1 MKKLVIV
8 NRAQVSFDPELWRGR
23 NNFPLSIDLSGLAQT
38 GQQEMNCGALPYM
51 TFKTTHNKDES
62 LPQFMKSPQLILLN
76 DYDFWQF
83 STHPWYMRVCGKL
96 RKLKKK

>member
-38 GQQEMNCGALPYM
+38 GQQEMNCGALPWCITVVHELYAGL
-51 TFKTTHNKDES
+51 KDS
-62 LPQFMKSPQLILLN
+62 VF
-76 DYDFWQF
+76 
-83 STHPWYMRVCGKL
+83 
-96 RKLKKK
+96 